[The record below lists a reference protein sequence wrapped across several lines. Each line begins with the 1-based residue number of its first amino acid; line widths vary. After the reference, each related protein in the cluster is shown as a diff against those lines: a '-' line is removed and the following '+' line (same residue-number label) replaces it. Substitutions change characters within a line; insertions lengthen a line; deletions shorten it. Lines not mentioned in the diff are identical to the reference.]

1 MATPEDRNRRGA
13 AASEE
18 ADRDAE
24 SGPRAVDGRV
34 PGRRGRATRRRLLE
48 CTRALLETTS
58 YRDLKVVDIAREAG
72 TSPATFY
79 QYFPDVEAALLSL
92 ADEVIGES
100 AERLTRPVREANWNG
115 RGAYEACEVVARS
128 FLDFWTDHSALM
140 AVIDL
145 VALQGDPRFRDV
157 RTEVVSPFTLTAAE
171 VIRSQQEA
179 GNVPEDIDPI
189 ATAVVLVSMLSHVAA
204 HQDRI
209 QHAGVREPD
218 VLRAMSRMIFT
229 GVTGQPPP
237 N

>member
-18 ADRDAE
+18 ADPDAE

-100 AERLTRPVREANWNG
+100 AERLTRPVREANWHG
-115 RGAYEACEVVARS
+115 RGAYAACELVARS
-128 FLDFWTDHSALM
+128 FLEFWADHSSLM

-145 VALQGDPRFRDV
+145 VALQGDQRFRDV
-157 RTEVVSPFTLTAAE
+157 RTEVVSPFTLAAAE
-171 VIRSQQEA
+171 VIRAQQDA
-179 GNVPEDIDPI
+179 GNVPKDINPI

-204 HQDRI
+204 HQERI

-237 N
+237 D